1 MSLIEQIAAAA
12 LRQVAGAGGSAVTNI
27 AIGML
32 TNRSAGGLDGL
43 VRQFTTAGLGEIIG
57 SWVSTGPNMAIAP
70 EHVRMALGQQ
80 QVQQLAS
87 QSGLPIEQLLA
98 GLAQQLPGLVDGL
111 TPQGRIPEQNTLDQ
125 TLAQLRQHLGLG

>member
-1 MSLIEQIAAAA
+1 MSLIEQIATAA
-12 LRQVAGAGGSAVTNI
+12 LRQAAGSGGSVVTNL
-27 AIGML
+27 AISML

-80 QVQQLAS
+80 QVQQMAT
-87 QSGLPIEQLLA
+87 QTGLPVEQLLA
-98 GLAQQLPGLVDGL
+98 GLAQQLPGLINGL
-111 TPQGRIPEQNTLDQ
+111 TPQSQVPEQNSLDQ